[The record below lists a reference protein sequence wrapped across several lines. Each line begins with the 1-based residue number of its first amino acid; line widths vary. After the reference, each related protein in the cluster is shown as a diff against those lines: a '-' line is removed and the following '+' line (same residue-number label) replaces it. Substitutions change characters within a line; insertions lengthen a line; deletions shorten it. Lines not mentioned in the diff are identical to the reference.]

1 MRFILIICIGFIQ
14 CHFLYAGEIVL
25 NGQISIHNSK
35 FKSGEV
41 AYVQNAFVSAPFSK
55 SANTDVEGKFQL
67 EFVGVTAG
75 TGMRLKVDKMGFEVV
90 NLSEIQ
96 QVVLGRTEP
105 IRVFLI
111 EQGGLEEAQLDLY
124 NISKEALYQKRDSII
139 RQLRA
144 NEQLSQKTIKDLQE
158 RFKIE
163 IEDRHAAEEVLNRQI
178 EELEKRLP
186 QFAMDLA
193 RHNLD
198 FASDLYIEAYFL
210 FLNGDIDKVI
220 ELLDF
225 AALEEINQK
234 AEETFRKGEE
244 FELAGKKLKEE
255 AEFQFRENIEN
266 YKLLAEAYLLLLDYE
281 NATKAFEKIIAILQ
295 EHRFDDRLLG
305 QYLGELALLYDELYV
320 QKYNSNLDLNYS
332 EIEKIGQKA
341 VNYQEESVKI
351 YKNIQNIDN
360 STLSS
365 AYYDLCCV
373 KMNFYDDVDSAM
385 HYLSLAIDY
394 QSAADTLNEH
404 LINLTWKYAEFCSL
418 ISHDLKRKKSEEFV
432 NISTYLYQLSI
443 TTGIEMELFN
453 EVGAICRKYADE
465 YWVSYDEEL
474 ALLQTSLLAY
484 QQADKVDETELAE
497 TYIELGDAYYTRDT
511 DSSLLYYKEA
521 VAIYEEIES
530 GATYDFYHTERT
542 MTYLD
547 IADIYEYEEKYEQA
561 IQYHEKYIE
570 DIEDESIS
578 ILDLL
583 SRYDHIVSF
592 YAGIG
597 NYEKAIFYLEEYLN
611 EGWGLGDDFPW
622 KDMVYMDIADYA
634 HEMKAYEM
642 ELTYLDS
649 VITYY
654 TVDQQLS
661 ISDFY
666 INYCERKKAD
676 ALVLLSNNSKAK
688 ELYKRALVYYAN
700 LPKDDVDYEE
710 VKLINK
716 GLSGI
721 YESEGDY
728 EKALTYWQDYIA
740 ALKEDSKYEYKQEKK
755 NWKRK
760 QKALKQKV

>member
-1 MRFILIICIGFIQ
+1 MRFIFIICIGFIQ
-14 CHFLYAGEIVL
+14 CHFLYAQEIVL
-25 NGQISIHNSK
+25 KGQISIHNSK
-35 FKSGEV
+35 FKTGEV
-41 AYVQNAFVSAPFSK
+41 AYVQNAFVSAPFTK
-55 SANTDVEGKFQL
+55 PANTDAEGKFQL
-67 EFVGVTAG
+67 EFVGVNAG
-75 TGMRLKVDKMGFEVV
+75 TGMRLKVDKVGFEVV
-90 NLSEIQ
+90 NLYEIQ

-111 EQGGLEEAQLDLY
+111 EQGGLEDAQLDLY

-144 NEQLSQKTIKDLQE
+144 NEQQSQQTIKDLQE

-163 IEDRHAAEEVLNRQI
+163 IANRQAAEEILNRQI

-220 ELLDF
+220 QLLDF
-225 AALEEINQK
+225 AALEKINQK

-266 YKLLAEAYLLLLDYE
+266 YKLLAESYLLLLDYE
-281 NATKAFEKIIAILQ
+281 NAAKAFENIIAILQ

-320 QKYNSNLDLNYS
+320 QMANSSLDLDYA

-351 YKNIQNIDN
+351 YKNIQDIDN

-373 KMNFYDDVDSAM
+373 KMNFYEDVDSAIR
-385 HYLSLAIDY
+385 YLNLAIDY
-394 QSAADTLNEH
+394 HSTADTLNEH
-404 LINLTWKYAEFCSL
+404 LVNLIWKYAEFCSL
-418 ISHDLKRKKSEEFV
+418 ISHDLKPKKSKEYV
-432 NISTYLYQLSI
+432 NMSKSLYQLSI
-443 TTGIEMELFN
+443 TTGIELERFN
-453 EVGAICRKYADE
+453 EVGYICRKFADE
-465 YWVSYDEEL
+465 YWVTYEEEL
-474 ALLQTSLLAY
+474 TLLQTSLLAY
-484 QQADKVDETELAE
+484 QQADKVDEAELAE
-497 TYIELGDAYYTRDT
+497 TYIELGDAYYAIDT
-511 DSSLLYYKEA
+511 DSSLLYYKAA
-521 VAIYEEIES
+521 VAIYEEIEY

-547 IADIYEYEEKYEQA
+547 IANIYQYQENYDRA
-561 IQYHEKYIE
+561 IEYHERYIE
-570 DIEDESIS
+570 DVENESIS
-578 ILDLL
+578 VLDLL

-597 NYEKAIFYLEEYLN
+597 NYEKAIFYLEEYLE

-622 KDMVYMDIADYA
+622 KNMVYLDIADYA
-634 HEMKAYEM
+634 HEMKEYEM

-649 VITYY
+649 VINYY
-654 TVDQQLS
+654 TS
-661 ISDFY
+661 NKPMSTTDFY

-676 ALVLLSNNSKAK
+676 ALVLLSKNAKAK
-688 ELYKRALVYYAN
+688 ELYKRVLLYYAG
-700 LPKDDVDYEE
+700 LPKDDIDYEE
-710 VKLINK
+710 VKLSNK

-721 YESEGDY
+721 YESEGNY
-728 EKALTYWQDYIA
+728 EKALAYWQDYIT
-740 ALKEDSKYEYKQEKK
+740 ALKEDSKYEYKREKK
-755 NWKRK
+755 NCKQKR
-760 QKALKQKV
+760 KALKEKL